1 MNRNKKKTKGIP
13 KKLLALMLC
22 CFCLVTAMPISA
34 ATPEPEA
41 TPAVET
47 VVEQPPPSSESI
59 PTAAA
64 TPTAEAT
71 PTTEPSATAEPS
83 PSAESTPT
91 AEPTPSAEATATAE
105 PSAEPT
111 TEPETAS
118 PSPSA
123 SPSATPA
130 QSAANALNTAQARDA
145 AFSVRIPQSGVGH
158 ISFDSRNSRDYSFSC
173 TNAEGEPVYDG
184 ISAKVLSNDWGRE
197 TGYTIY
203 ASGSVP
209 TGTYTLT
216 VHYQEYSWFN
226 WRDRTDEVTITIT
239 AAQNESAEVYYL
251 LTPRS
256 DPDSNDVNQW
266 SADPIGEG
274 TVNMA
279 GATWVNDKNV
289 FVSDNPSQYVN
300 GMPAGMELQD
310 DGSWLLRRTDYLDDY
325 QKIFDAWHSQWE
337 SQFGGINLSVDDIT
351 IYLTPYKISRDN
363 GTDIDKHIDCTIS
376 VQSDKI
382 FTARFWVTKPGETQE
397 RLVDSGYYE
406 TGSSVA
412 ETEAAPTGDTT
423 GEYPETIV
431 GEDGITYEFV
441 GWYNENDE
449 LVSKWPYTPDPEE
462 IEDDGSVDFRAHY
475 VPAEYNLT
483 IQKTL
488 SGNMY
493 NANDKFDFTVTYADG
508 TEQTITLGKDQTS
521 KEISIPNGAKVTIT
535 ETNAE
540 GYEFSVASKNPAD
553 LDGYNVNVEGKSV
566 SFTMPANNVS
576 IVIDNKKDVDIDTGV
591 FLDTLPYILILG
603 VAAAGAVV
611 LVKRRKH
618 SDD

>member
-41 TPAVET
+41 TPAAT
-47 VVEQPPPSSESI
+47 VVEQ
-59 PTAAA
+59 
-64 TPTAEAT
+64 
-71 PTTEPSATAEPS
+71 
-83 PSAESTPT
+83 
-91 AEPTPSAEATATAE
+91 PTPSAEATATAE

-130 QSAANALNTAQARDA
+130 QSEANALNEAQTRAS
-145 AFSVRIPQSGVGH
+145 FSRTISQSGFTKVKHNTLRSVWLDETAPGG
-158 ISFDSRNSRDYSFSC
+158 ITVRPY
-173 TNAEGEPVYDG
+173 GDG
-184 ISAKVLSNDWGRE
+184 SDWD
-197 TGYTIY
+197 TDGYTIY
-203 ASGSVP
+203 ASGSIP
-209 TGTYTLT
+209 EGTYTFT
-216 VHYQEYSWFN
+216 VYYEVYEWVGFLH
-226 WRDRTDEVTITIT
+226 RDWVTREDEVTITIT

-251 LTPRS
+251 LSPAS
-256 DPDSNDVNQW
+256 DPNSNDVNQW

-274 TVNMA
+274 TVNMD

-300 GMPAGMELQD
+300 GMPRGMKLQD
-310 DGSWLLRRTDYLDDY
+310 DGSWLLPRTDYPGNY

-376 VQSDKI
+376 VKSDKI

-406 TGSSVA
+406 TDSPVA
-412 ETEAAPTGDTT
+412 ITGKAPTDDG
-423 GEYPETIV
+423 GEYPNIIE
-431 GEDGITYEFV
+431 GEDGITYKFV
-441 GWYNENDE
+441 GWYNEKDV
-449 LVSKWPYTPDPEE
+449 LVSEWPYTPSREE
-462 IEDDGSVDFRAHY
+462 IEDDGSVDFYAKY
-475 VPAEYNLT
+475 EPVEYDL
-483 IQKTL
+483 IVKKTL

-493 NANDKFDFTVTYADG
+493 NANDEFEFTVTYNDE
-508 TEQTITLGKDQTS
+508 TEKFTLGKDCTYD
-521 KEISIPNGAKVTIT
+521 EISIPNGATVTIT
-535 ETNAE
+535 ENGAE
-540 GYEFSVASKNPAD
+540 DYEFSVVSTD
-553 LDGYNVNVEGKSV
+553 STQLDGYNVNVEGKSV
-566 SFTMPANNVS
+566 SFTMPANDVS

-603 VAAAGAVV
+603 IAAAGAVV